1 MAEDLNATAADG
13 DIENSDWDF
22 NDVVF
27 DVKYNAAGTGATI
40 KLVAAGGVLKLTVA
54 GHEVHEAFGEQFDAA
69 KGEYPM
75 INTGKGPNHDPVTF
89 EIQSGLTRSENG
101 KDIPIIVYKKLKDG
115 TEKPFTLDATKGA
128 PAAKFAVKPSVN
140 YLGER
145 VHIDFGS
152 NGAFARGVQNGN
164 YIWW

>member
-13 DIENSDWDF
+13 DIENSDWDY

-40 KLVAAGGVLKLTVA
+40 KLVAAGGVLKLTVD
-54 GHEVHEAFGEQFDAA
+54 GHEVHEAFGYSFNEA

-75 INTGKGPNHDPVTF
+75 INTGAGPNHDPVTF
-89 EIQSGLTRSENG
+89 EIPSGLTRSLNG
-101 KDIPIIVYKKLKDG
+101 KDIEIIVYKKMSDG
-115 TEKPFTLDATKGA
+115 SVQPFALGATQGA
-128 PAAKFAVKPSVN
+128 PAAKFAVKPTVD

-145 VHIDFGS
+145 VHINFGS